1 MTVAD
6 SQTAR
11 LLGQGR
17 RLEHFTIGWNVLEAG
32 VSVWAG
38 IVAGST
44 ALIGFGL
51 DSAHIATTETPFPEK
66 YLVAGPGP
74 FCRQARPRC
83 RLAPQAIG
91 ETRWMIQSP
100 IFSSANGLKVSWIVT
115 YSFMDPVSLFWN
127 R

>member
-51 DSAHIATTETPFPEK
+51 DSAHIAAAETPFPEK
-66 YLVAGPGP
+66 KIGGAAQSGAPVYVAVL
-74 FCRQARPRC
+74 R
-83 RLAPQAIG
+83 G
-91 ETRWMIQSP
+91 EGAELEVW
-100 IFSSANGLKVSWIVT
+100 
-115 YSFMDPVSLFWN
+115 
-127 R
+127 

>member
-51 DSAHIATTETPFPEK
+51 DSAHIAATGTPFPEK
-66 YLVAGPGP
+66 RFDGA
-74 FCRQARPRC
+74 A
-83 RLAPQAIG
+83 
-91 ETRWMIQSP
+91 QSGVVLP
-100 IFSSANGLKVSWIVT
+100 SKLQSCGVPKQI
-115 YSFMDPVSLFWN
+115 
-127 R
+127 

>member
-51 DSAHIATTETPFPEK
+51 DSAHIAATETPFPEK
-66 YLVAGPGP
+66 NWWRCPQFAGGVSRPSRTHTSSPTVTVASVKK
-74 FCRQARPRC
+74 FQR
-83 RLAPQAIG
+83 
-91 ETRWMIQSP
+91 T
-100 IFSSANGLKVSWIVT
+100 
-115 YSFMDPVSLFWN
+115 
-127 R
+127 

>member
-66 YLVAGPGP
+66 YLVARAGP
-74 FCRQARPRC
+74 FCREARPHQPERSPEG
-83 RLAPQAIG
+83 RYAIDLEG
-91 ETRWMIQSP
+91 
-100 IFSSANGLKVSWIVT
+100 
-115 YSFMDPVSLFWN
+115 
-127 R
+127 

>member
-51 DSAHIATTETPFPEK
+51 DSAHIAATETPFPEK
-66 YLVAGPGP
+66 KLVA
-74 FCRQARPRC
+74 
-83 RLAPQAIG
+83 L
-91 ETRWMIQSP
+91 SP
-100 IFSSANGLKVSWIVT
+100 VWCPEYVAGLSGAKQNEGMESPSEPLLL
-115 YSFMDPVSLFWN
+115 YFRRKQGS
-127 R
+127 

>member
-51 DSAHIATTETPFPEK
+51 DFAYIAATEMLFREQIEEQ
-66 YLVAGPGP
+66 V
-74 FCRQARPRC
+74 
-83 RLAPQAIG
+83 RLSHQLQCFNM
-91 ETRWMIQSP
+91 TR
-100 IFSSANGLKVSWIVT
+100 
-115 YSFMDPVSLFWN
+115 
-127 R
+127 

>member
-1 MTVAD
+1 LTVAD

-66 YLVAGPGP
+66 YLVGLRPVWCSRLRCGPAG
-74 FCRQARPRC
+74 
-83 RLAPQAIG
+83 
-91 ETRWMIQSP
+91 
-100 IFSSANGLKVSWIVT
+100 
-115 YSFMDPVSLFWN
+115 
-127 R
+127 

>member
-51 DSAHIATTETPFPEK
+51 DSAHIAATETPFPEK
-66 YLVAGPGP
+66 NLVARAGP
-74 FCRQARPRC
+74 FCREARPHPPERSYATD
-83 RLAPQAIG
+83 LEG
-91 ETRWMIQSP
+91 
-100 IFSSANGLKVSWIVT
+100 
-115 YSFMDPVSLFWN
+115 
-127 R
+127 

>member
-1 MTVAD
+1 LTVAD

-38 IVAGST
+38 IVAGASQHT
-44 ALIGFGL
+44 
-51 DSAHIATTETPFPEK
+51 
-66 YLVAGPGP
+66 
-74 FCRQARPRC
+74 
-83 RLAPQAIG
+83 
-91 ETRWMIQSP
+91 SP
-100 IFSSANGLKVSWIVT
+100 PLKRRFLKKNW
-115 YSFMDPVSLFWN
+115 W

>member
-51 DSAHIATTETPFPEK
+51 DFAHIAAAETPFPEK
-66 YLVAGPGP
+66 KIGGAAPDYVAVL
-74 FCRQARPRC
+74 R
-83 RLAPQAIG
+83 G
-91 ETRWMIQSP
+91 EGAELGHDTLPPPLERVVRFFQP
-100 IFSSANGLKVSWIVT
+100 
-115 YSFMDPVSLFWN
+115 
-127 R
+127 

>member
-51 DSAHIATTETPFPEK
+51 DSAHIAAAETPFPEK
-66 YLVAGPGP
+66 KIGGAKSGVVLPSTLRSCGVR
-74 FCRQARPRC
+74 RQ
-83 RLAPQAIG
+83 
-91 ETRWMIQSP
+91 
-100 IFSSANGLKVSWIVT
+100 V
-115 YSFMDPVSLFWN
+115 
-127 R
+127 

>member
-51 DSAHIATTETPFPEK
+51 DSAHIAATETPFPEK
-66 YLVAGPGP
+66 IGAAAPSPHASVSGYPPLFTGLSVSAHIAGSVHQRAPYG
-74 FCRQARPRC
+74 
-83 RLAPQAIG
+83 LASG
-91 ETRWMIQSP
+91 HT
-100 IFSSANGLKVSWIVT
+100 SSRVMPSRTMPPWIT
-115 YSFMDPVSLFWN
+115 
-127 R
+127 

>member
-1 MTVAD
+1 LTVAD

-51 DSAHIATTETPFPEK
+51 DSAHIAATETLFPEK
-66 YLVAGPGP
+66 NRDRTMALGHGAQYPNKAGRNSTTPGTN
-74 FCRQARPRC
+74 
-83 RLAPQAIG
+83 AI
-91 ETRWMIQSP
+91 TIV
-100 IFSSANGLKVSWIVT
+100 SANIRARYGQSGRAT
-115 YSFMDPVSLFWN
+115 SAGS
-127 R
+127 

>member
-51 DSAHIATTETPFPEK
+51 DSAHIAATETPFPEK
-66 YLVAGPGP
+66 KLGGAASGVVLPYTWRACGVRG
-74 FCRQARPRC
+74 Q
-83 RLAPQAIG
+83 
-91 ETRWMIQSP
+91 
-100 IFSSANGLKVSWIVT
+100 N
-115 YSFMDPVSLFWN
+115 
-127 R
+127 

>member
-38 IVAGST
+38 IA
-44 ALIGFGL
+44 A
-51 DSAHIATTETPFPEK
+51 TETPFPEK
-66 YLVAGPGP
+66 YLVARAGP
-74 FCRQARPRC
+74 FCREARPHPPERGPEG
-83 RLAPQAIG
+83 RYAIDLEG
-91 ETRWMIQSP
+91 
-100 IFSSANGLKVSWIVT
+100 
-115 YSFMDPVSLFWN
+115 
-127 R
+127 

>member
-38 IVAGST
+38 IA
-44 ALIGFGL
+44 A
-51 DSAHIATTETPFPEK
+51 TETPFPEK
-66 YLVAGPGP
+66 YLVARAGP
-74 FCRQARPRC
+74 FCREARPHPPEHSPEGRY
-83 RLAPQAIG
+83 AIDLEG
-91 ETRWMIQSP
+91 
-100 IFSSANGLKVSWIVT
+100 
-115 YSFMDPVSLFWN
+115 
-127 R
+127 

>member
-1 MTVAD
+1 MGSTLGRGDQRWHKDRVLTVAD

-51 DSAHIATTETPFPEK
+51 DSAHIAATETPFPEK
-66 YLVAGPGP
+66 
-74 FCRQARPRC
+74 
-83 RLAPQAIG
+83 I
-91 ETRWMIQSP
+91 
-100 IFSSANGLKVSWIVT
+100 
-115 YSFMDPVSLFWN
+115 
-127 R
+127 

>member
-51 DSAHIATTETPFPEK
+51 DSTHIAATETPFPEK
-66 YLVAGPGP
+66 ILVALPLVHQI
-74 FCRQARPRC
+74 FFRK
-83 RLAPQAIG
+83 LAGHP
-91 ETRWMIQSP
+91 
-100 IFSSANGLKVSWIVT
+100 SSAHTACCV
-115 YSFMDPVSLFWN
+115 PSLW
-127 R
+127 

>member
-38 IVAGST
+38 IVAGS
-44 ALIGFGL
+44 
-51 DSAHIATTETPFPEK
+51 SPAHIAATETPFPEK
-66 YLVAGPGP
+66 KLVA
-74 FCRQARPRC
+74 
-83 RLAPQAIG
+83 L
-91 ETRWMIQSP
+91 SP
-100 IFSSANGLKVSWIVT
+100 VWCPEYVAGLSGAKQNEGMESPSEPLLL
-115 YSFMDPVSLFWN
+115 YFRRKQGS
-127 R
+127 

>member
-66 YLVAGPGP
+66 YLVGLRPVWCSRLRCGPAGCGVGSGLPHG
-74 FCRQARPRC
+74 
-83 RLAPQAIG
+83 
-91 ETRWMIQSP
+91 
-100 IFSSANGLKVSWIVT
+100 SA
-115 YSFMDPVSLFWN
+115 
-127 R
+127 

>member
-51 DSAHIATTETPFPEK
+51 DSAHIAATETPFPEK
-66 YLVAGPGP
+66 NWW
-74 FCRQARPRC
+74 RC
-83 RLAPQAIG
+83 ASGVVLPAKLRTFG
-91 ETRWMIQSP
+91 
-100 IFSSANGLKVSWIVT
+100 VT
-115 YSFMDPVSLFWN
+115 GQN
-127 R
+127 

>member
-51 DSAHIATTETPFPEK
+51 DSAHIAATETPVPEK
-66 YLVAGPGP
+66 NLVARAGP
-74 FCRQARPRC
+74 FCREARPHPPERSY
-83 RLAPQAIG
+83 AIDLEG
-91 ETRWMIQSP
+91 
-100 IFSSANGLKVSWIVT
+100 
-115 YSFMDPVSLFWN
+115 
-127 R
+127 

>member
-66 YLVAGPGP
+66 VWWRCSVRCGATVYVAVLRGEG
-74 FCRQARPRC
+74 AE
-83 RLAPQAIG
+83 LA
-91 ETRWMIQSP
+91 
-100 IFSSANGLKVSWIVT
+100 
-115 YSFMDPVSLFWN
+115 
-127 R
+127 

>member
-51 DSAHIATTETPFPEK
+51 DFAYIAATETPFPEK
-66 YLVAGPGP
+66 YLITGTGL
-74 FCRQARPRC
+74 FCRQARPHPPERGPEG
-83 RLAPQAIG
+83 RYAIDLEG
-91 ETRWMIQSP
+91 
-100 IFSSANGLKVSWIVT
+100 
-115 YSFMDPVSLFWN
+115 
-127 R
+127 

>member
-1 MTVAD
+1 LTVAD

-51 DSAHIATTETPFPEK
+51 DSAHIAATGTPFPEK
-66 YLVAGPGP
+66 ILVARAGP
-74 FCRQARPRC
+74 FCREARPHPPERSPEG
-83 RLAPQAIG
+83 RYAIDLEG
-91 ETRWMIQSP
+91 
-100 IFSSANGLKVSWIVT
+100 
-115 YSFMDPVSLFWN
+115 
-127 R
+127 

>member
-51 DSAHIATTETPFPEK
+51 DSAHIAATETPFPEK
-66 YLVAGPGP
+66 NWWRCSVQCGAPGYVAVL
-74 FCRQARPRC
+74 R
-83 RLAPQAIG
+83 G
-91 ETRWMIQSP
+91 EG
-100 IFSSANGLKVSWIVT
+100 AELGHENGC
-115 YSFMDPVSLFWN
+115 D
-127 R
+127 